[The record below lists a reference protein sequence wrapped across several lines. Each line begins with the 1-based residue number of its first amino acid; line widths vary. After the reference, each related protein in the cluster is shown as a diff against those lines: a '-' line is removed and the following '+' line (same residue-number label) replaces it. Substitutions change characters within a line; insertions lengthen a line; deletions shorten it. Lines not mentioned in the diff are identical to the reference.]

1 MMKNQNKAITKE
13 DLGNML
19 HKYINPLYE
28 RMDKMES
35 EFGEVKKSQHRM
47 ESELDE
53 VKKSQHRMESELDE
67 VKKSQDRTEN
77 ELDEVKRIQLRME
90 HRLDENIKILHDR
103 DDSHDKKLKNHEKRI
118 ITLEGSI

>member
-53 VKKSQHRMESELDE
+53 VKKSQ
-67 VKKSQDRTEN
+67 DRTEN

-90 HRLDENIKILHDR
+90 H
-103 DDSHDKKLKNHEKRI
+103 S
-118 ITLEGSI
+118 LEGSI